1 MNMLTETLK
10 LIAASSMT
18 PQQIADK
25 SNVKKRWIYYVING
39 EIKNPSVTRLQR
51 VHDFLLSVSIE
62 EKTAA

>member
-1 MNMLTETLK
+1 MLTETLK

-51 VHDFLLSVSIE
+51 VHDLLLQAE
-62 EKTAA
+62 QEQTAA